1 MQDISKR
8 VKKVMVNERANEVIV
23 IVGGEEWQGQ
33 DTKEVTEGIR
43 EKFKKNGDPR
53 VLIVRSEEN
62 CSLEKLLKTHWTFF
76 CDLWRRSFPAAGPW
90 LNLVHIA

>member
-33 DTKEVTEGIR
+33 DTKVVTEGIR
-43 EKFKKNGDPR
+43 EKFK
-53 VLIVRSEEN
+53 IM
-62 CSLEKLLKTHWTFF
+62 WMF
-76 CDLWRRSFPAAGPW
+76 
-90 LNLVHIA
+90 